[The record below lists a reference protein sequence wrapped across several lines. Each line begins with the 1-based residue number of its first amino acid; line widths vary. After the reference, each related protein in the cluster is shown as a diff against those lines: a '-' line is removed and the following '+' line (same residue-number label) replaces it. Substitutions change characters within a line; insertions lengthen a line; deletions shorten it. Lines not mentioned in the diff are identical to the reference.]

1 MVEGACYGK
10 WRGRITEGLGDEGQG
25 RRRRRMRGG
34 GVGVLIIEI
43 ELELARGCL
52 VVVDFENV
60 SGVG

>member
-1 MVEGACYGK
+1 M
-10 WRGRITEGLGDEGQG
+10 
-25 RRRRRMRGG
+25 MRGG

>member
-1 MVEGACYGK
+1 MEGACYGK
-10 WRGRITEGLGDEGQG
+10 WRGRITEGLGDERQG
-25 RRRRRMRGG
+25 RRRRMRGG

-52 VVVDFENV
+52 GVVDFENV